1 MKTSSFPM
9 NTEDEA
15 IALVKYFSDCGIT
28 ASRKGKLVK
37 ASGEPNLVSHL
48 FDIFIINALV

>member
-1 MKTSSFPM
+1 M
-9 NTEDEA
+9 NNEEEA

-37 ASGEPNLVSHL
+37 ASGDTDLLAYL
-48 FDIFIINALV
+48 FGKFVTIVLI

>member
-1 MKTSSFPM
+1 M

-15 IALVKYFSDCGIT
+15 IALVKYFSDCGIN

-37 ASGEPNLVSHL
+37 ASGEPSLLSYL
-48 FDIFIINALV
+48 FDKFVTIALI

>member
-1 MKTSSFPM
+1 M

-15 IALVKYFSDCGIT
+15 IALVKYFSDCGIN

-37 ASGEPNLVSHL
+37 ASGDSNLLAHL
-48 FDIFIINALV
+48 FTKFVTIVLI